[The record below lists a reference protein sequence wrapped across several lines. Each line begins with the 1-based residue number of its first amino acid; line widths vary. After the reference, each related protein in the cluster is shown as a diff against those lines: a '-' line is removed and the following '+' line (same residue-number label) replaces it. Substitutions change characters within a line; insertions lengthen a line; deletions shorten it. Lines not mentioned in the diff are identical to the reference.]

1 MFLKITAALPVVLNN
16 LCSMRRRRPVL
27 PRDRRRAVKLKEVR
41 VGAGIGREKAARLA
55 GMDRA
60 GLYKIETGKRVPGI
74 EVATRIARSLAVNL
88 SEIDEFAPA
97 LAKAQAAGLVIYDE
111 A

>member
-1 MFLKITAALPVVLNN
+1 M
-16 LCSMRRRRPVL
+16 
-27 PRDRRRAVKLKEVR
+27 KLKEAR
-41 VGAGIGREKAARLA
+41 VGAGIGREKAARMA

-74 EVATRIARSLAVNL
+74 EVATRIARALAVSL

-97 LAKAQAAGLVIYDE
+97 LARAEAAGLVVNEE

>member
-1 MFLKITAALPVVLNN
+1 M
-16 LCSMRRRRPVL
+16 
-27 PRDRRRAVKLKEVR
+27 KLKEARIGV
-41 VGAGIGREKAARLA
+41 GIGREKAARLA

-74 EVATRIARSLAVNL
+74 EVATRIARVLAVNL

-97 LAKAQAAGLVIYDE
+97 LAKVEAAGLVVNEE

>member
-1 MFLKITAALPVVLNN
+1 M
-16 LCSMRRRRPVL
+16 
-27 PRDRRRAVKLKEVR
+27 KLKEAR

-60 GLYKIETGKRVPGI
+60 SLYKIETGKRVPGI
-74 EVATRIARSLAVNL
+74 EVATRIARVLAVKL

-97 LAKAQAAGLVIYDE
+97 LAKAEAAGLVMNE
-111 A
+111 KA